1 MSPAGDHCSLSPAS
15 APDTRRTDEDTIVF
29 RSLASLEVTRGCCC
43 DPDRAGRGR
52 ASGPASTLTLGTK
65 GWGLYPVNFPLPCLL
80 HAFS

>member
-15 APDTRRTDEDTIVF
+15 APDTQRTEEDTIVF
-29 RSLASLEVTRGCCC
+29 RSLASLEVTRGCR

-52 ASGPASTLTLGTK
+52 ASGPVSTLTLRTK
-65 GWGLYPVNFPLPCLL
+65 GWGLYPVNFGMFPSLL